1 MSPRRVVVIGGGAAG
16 AAAVGEL
23 RRAGFDGELVLVGDE
38 DRPPYERPPLSKEFL
53 LAAGPAEHVDL
64 LPPNWYA
71 QECVELVLSNPATEV
86 RLAERRVVLA
96 DGRRLSYDALVLATG
111 VRARRLA
118 GIEGE
123 RVHYLRSASDAL
135 ALRSALS
142 GVQHVAVLG
151 GGPLGCEIAAAAAQ
165 RGRQVTM
172 LTVEDV
178 PMQRSVGTVVGSK
191 LAAIHRDKGVDV
203 RAAEEVTGV
212 TERGGRVHVAT
223 GRGTVECDLLVV
235 CGGSVPNTDLAVAAG
250 LDVAN
255 GIVVDAR
262 MRTAA
267 PGVYAAG
274 DVAAHC
280 HPHYRHPLRIEHHD
294 TAQRHGSFVARDLL
308 GADVPFHEPHWFW
321 SDQYDHTLQ
330 AVGAVEPPSDD
341 IVIRGSLEER
351 SFSAIT
357 LRDGRIRSVVALNR
371 PRDVLE
377 ARRLLF
383 TDHSATAAQ
392 LRDESLPLKRLAAS
406 PDRRAGT
413 ARG

>member
-1 MSPRRVVVIGGGAAG
+1 
-16 AAAVGEL
+16 
-23 RRAGFDGELVLVGDE
+23 
-38 DRPPYERPPLSKEFL
+38 
-53 LAAGPAEHVDL
+53 
-64 LPPNWYA
+64 
-71 QECVELVLSNPATEV
+71 
-86 RLAERRVVLA
+86 
-96 DGRRLSYDALVLATG
+96 
-111 VRARRLA
+111 
-118 GIEGE
+118 
-123 RVHYLRSASDAL
+123 
-135 ALRSALS
+135 
-142 GVQHVAVLG
+142 
-151 GGPLGCEIAAAAAQ
+151 
-165 RGRQVTM
+165 
-172 LTVEDV
+172 
-178 PMQRSVGTVVGSK
+178 
-191 LAAIHRDKGVDV
+191 V

-223 GRGTVECDLLVV
+223 GRGTVERDLLVV

-406 PDRRAGT
+406 PDRRAAT

>member
-53 LAAGPAEHVDL
+53 LATGPGEHVDL
-64 LPPNWYA
+64 LPADWYA
-71 QECVELVLSNPATEV
+71 QECVELVLSNPATEL

-123 RVHYLRSASDAL
+123 RVHYLRSASDAR
-135 ALRSALS
+135 ALRSALG

-151 GGPLGCEIAAAAAQ
+151 GGPLGCEIAAAVAQ

-172 LTVEDV
+172 LTVQDV
-178 PMQRSVGTVVGSK
+178 PMQRCVGTVVGSQ
-191 LAAIHRDKGVDV
+191 LAAIHRDEGVDV

-212 TERGGRVHVAT
+212 TERGGHVHVAT

-235 CGGSVPNTDLAVAAG
+235 CCGSLPNADLAAVAG

-280 HPHYRHPLRIEHHD
+280 HPRYTRPLRIEHHD

-308 GADVPFHEPHWFW
+308 GADEPFHEPHWFW

-341 IVIRGSLEER
+341 IVIRGSLEEG

-392 LRDESLPLKRLAAS
+392 LRDASLPLKRLAAR
-406 PDRRAGT
+406 PDRRAAT